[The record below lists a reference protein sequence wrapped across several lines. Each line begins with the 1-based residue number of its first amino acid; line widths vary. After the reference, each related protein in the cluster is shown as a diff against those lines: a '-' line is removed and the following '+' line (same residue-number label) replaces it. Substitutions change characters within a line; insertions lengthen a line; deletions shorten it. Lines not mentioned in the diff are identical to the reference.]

1 MPDFDGTTN
10 TMLNTQRAT
19 ENLTEKGYQNDLSKI
34 NSSNTNGLLQT
45 YTNIFIRANNTNIGM
60 IQSFNVSESRTVNKL
75 QSIGV
80 EGVIQSAPQNTK
92 GGSISAQRVAL
103 YGERL
108 YDAFKIDTS
117 SSMFRTLKDQRI
129 PFEIQVL
136 TTNGI
141 KSDGSTSYYTETY
154 VDCWLSSYKKSYT
167 VSNITVSED
176 VSIAYA
182 DVI

>member
-1 MPDFDGTTN
+1 MPNYDSTTN

-34 NSSNTNGLLQT
+34 SNSNTNGLLQT
-45 YTNIFIRANNTNIGM
+45 STNIFIRANNKNIGM
-60 IQSFNVSESRTVNKL
+60 IQSFNVSESRTVTKL
-75 QSIGV
+75 QSIGI
-80 EGVIQSAPQNTK
+80 EGVTQAAPQNTK

-103 YGERL
+103 YGERI
-108 YDAFKIDTS
+108 YDAFKIDTVAP
-117 SSMFRTLKDQRI
+117 MFKTLKDQRI

-136 TTNGI
+136 TVNGQ
-141 KSDGSTSYYTETY
+141 KSDGSASYYVETY

-167 VSNITVSED
+167 VSNVTVSED